1 MSYRRDK
8 QKFPKGKVL
17 SGLLV
22 LFIAYVI
29 FGTSAGDVLHKGLER
44 VSIPLWRAEG
54 ESMFSAGIIGAF
66 QSKLKLT
73 AENEKL
79 KKELRD
85 LGLKLLDRN
94 LLYEENLLLK
104 EKVGRG
110 NIDESIFARVLTR
123 PGQSLY
129 DTLIIDVGSEVG
141 LRGGERV
148 MYEDTIL
155 IGSIAE
161 VGEKTSKV
169 KLFSTFGEEI
179 SVEIGENM
187 VSAIATGHG
196 SENFEI
202 KVPRETPVKEGDVI
216 LAPSLM
222 PHMLGT
228 VEHIE
233 SKPNDPFERILF
245 KSPVPLFEINYV
257 VVLLGK

>member
-169 KLFSTFGEEI
+169 KLFSNGSGPKPFNSGERN
-179 SVEIGENM
+179 SSLVFH
-187 VSAIATGHG
+187 SSTLA
-196 SENFEI
+196 NF
-202 KVPRETPVKEGDVI
+202 
-216 LAPSLM
+216 L
-222 PHMLGT
+222 
-228 VEHIE
+228 
-233 SKPNDPFERILF
+233 
-245 KSPVPLFEINYV
+245 
-257 VVLLGK
+257 